1 MKVGFS
7 REAELNAAPEF
18 EDCKAAALQHGV
30 ALKQVQASAVAA
42 YRGRSA
48 K

>member
-7 REAELNAAPEF
+7 GAEELNAAPEF

-30 ALKQVQASAVAA
+30 ALKQVQAAAVAA
-42 YRGRSA
+42 YRERSA